1 MGKWNE
7 QTIQR
12 KSEEFANIASE
23 YQGLD
28 FAGLEEKY
36 RDLHDTKTTL
46 DGSLKTINRRLAVI
60 EAIFAERFTE
70 QDIKS
75 MNFDSGHRVTVRFE
89 TPLKT
94 EDKAAFIEWLKSNGL
109 EGQLTVYDA
118 TLKSISKGVLAE
130 TGKLPDGIV
139 QGELVAVVSYTKSK

>member
-7 QTIQR
+7 DTIQR

-23 YQGLD
+23 YQSLD

-36 RDLHDTKTTL
+36 RVLHDTKTSL
-46 DGSLKTINRRLAVI
+46 DGSVKAINRRLAVL

-70 QDIKS
+70 QDIKT
-75 MNFDSGHRVTVRFE
+75 MNFESGHRVTVRFE

-94 EDKAAFIEWLKSNGL
+94 ENKEAFIEWLKSNGM
-109 EGQLTVYDA
+109 ESQLTVYDA

>member
-1 MGKWNE
+1 MGKWSE
-7 QTIQR
+7 EVIQR
-12 KSEEFANIASE
+12 KSAEFASIASE
-23 YQGLD
+23 FQALD
-28 FAGLEEKY
+28 FNWLEDEYHNLDETK
-36 RDLHDTKTTL
+36 DTL
-46 DGSLKTINRRLAVI
+46 AASLKSVNKRMAVL

-75 MNFDSGHRVTVRFE
+75 MNFDSGHRVSLRFE

-94 EDKAAFIEWLKSNGL
+94 EDKEAFIQWLKASGM

-118 TLKSISKGVLAE
+118 TLKSISKAVLEE
-130 TGKLPDGIV
+130 TGKLPPGIV